1 VFLEMALRVLAAEP
15 RARFAI
21 AGENVFGGKAD
32 EAYKRRI
39 HEAVESNPALRRS
52 VALLGW
58 IPRSADLLAA
68 SDVVVCSSL
77 FESFGMVP
85 VEAMASAIPVVS
97 TNVGGPAET
106 IVDGETGFLVPPNR
120 PDLLAERVVHL
131 LERDELRRRMG
142 DAGRDRVL
150 RLYSVRRYAEAMTSL
165 FERAR

>member
-1 VFLEMALRVLAAEP
+1 
-15 RARFAI
+15 
-21 AGENVFGGKAD
+21 
-32 EAYKRRI
+32 
-39 HEAVESNPALRRS
+39 
-52 VALLGW
+52 
-58 IPRSADLLAA
+58 
-68 SDVVVCSSL
+68 
-77 FESFGMVP
+77 
-85 VEAMASAIPVVS
+85 MASAVPVVS